1 MEGAAVFPRAARRS
15 SPERIAGGVPAHST
29 PILCVSVPVWFAFFF
44 AFRMAAF
51 PHPLRRR

>member
-44 AFRMAAF
+44 AFRMSAF